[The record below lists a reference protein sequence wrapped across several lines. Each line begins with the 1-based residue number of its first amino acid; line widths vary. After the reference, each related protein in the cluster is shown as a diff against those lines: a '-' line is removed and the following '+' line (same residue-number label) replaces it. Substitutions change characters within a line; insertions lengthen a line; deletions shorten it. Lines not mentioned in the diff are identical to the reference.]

1 MKSVVNI
8 GSKVPNIIF
17 NKKVLV
23 VNEKTWTEFGSQVSG
38 EKNVMTIFANEDD
51 YWKYM
56 RNPKNKGKKTFK
68 TKNADGSVTF
78 KTIRYMPRYEVVA
91 LGSYDENISPRGGHR
106 PGPGQEYRGLP
117 GGKRHPQPRGAE
129 KSAQAGAQGLRAV
142 RRLPAGDGQQKP
154 PGRHRRAPRKLR
166 RRPPG
171 AFHPGL

>member
-91 LGSYDENISPRGGHR
+91 LGSYDENISFR
-106 PGPGQEYRGLP
+106 
-117 GGKRHPQPRGAE
+117 KVVIN
-129 KSAQAGAQGLRAV
+129 K
-142 RRLPAGDGQQKP
+142 AGDKFSYVP
-154 PGRHRRAPRKLR
+154 CKASAKDVVMSEKNIYVRKNAR
-166 RRPPG
+166 
-171 AFHPGL
+171 